1 MKKIAKLV
9 RDKNHKTEPI
19 CVELFL
25 RLRIKQVEQRKGK
38 DEKDKDR
45 KKIDRNQVSRAQNKQ
60 RKKEAKLAKEMVE
73 LQAAENQQDRIRLTI
88 RLQLHTKCNIY
99 YFFIGITL
107 LSTPLMVRINCVYE
121 FDDLLILSF
130 LSSSIADCFS
140 YCWTSFIAVNDILDP
155 LRSLLFSLLVVRLK
169 FNMIGVP
176 SNAAPWW
183 SDRRHFSPPL
193 FL

>member
-73 LQAAENQQDRIRLTI
+73 LQAAENQQDRIRFTI
-88 RLQLHTKCNIY
+88 C
-99 YFFIGITL
+99 
-107 LSTPLMVRINCVYE
+107 
-121 FDDLLILSF
+121 
-130 LSSSIADCFS
+130 
-140 YCWTSFIAVNDILDP
+140 
-155 LRSLLFSLLVVRLK
+155 
-169 FNMIGVP
+169 
-176 SNAAPWW
+176 
-183 SDRRHFSPPL
+183 
-193 FL
+193 